1 VRAFNL
7 EVARRHKAGTSR
19 AKSQSTVGKLIE
31 REIRDDV
38 DQDHADPPGSWP
50 ARDDAEAWV
59 ALANTALQ
67 LETLAVDQAE
77 SSQWEATMIGL
88 VQRQLPY
95 VEFIESRQDAL
106 SARLRRRKLA
116 QTNLRYKYGFK
127 LRERRLVR
135 RDVREFLTSASDHQ
149 S

>member
-1 VRAFNL
+1 MMW
-7 EVARRHKAGTSR
+7 
-19 AKSQSTVGKLIE
+19 
-31 REIRDDV
+31 IRTM
-38 DQDHADPPGSWP
+38 QTPPGSWP